1 VAWSLVGIDIDRWCE
16 YCSVVDQCNC
26 PVAAVNQAVML
37 AAKQHEIIELSWSP
51 A

>member
-1 VAWSLVGIDIDRWCE
+1 VAWSLVGVDIDRRRE
-16 YCSVVDQCNC
+16 YCLIIDQRNC
-26 PVAAVNQAVML
+26 PFAAVNQAMVL